1 MNKPGQTNNQSS
13 QASQAIAGL
22 SAVGQRRKVLIV
34 SYVFPPMAAVGIY
47 RILKFCKYLPQFG
60 WDPVVLTVR
69 KGANFSYDHSQLDKL
84 DPSMPVYRSG
94 NFEPLIWWNKRSQRR
109 TVDRPVPAPTAK
121 SAPSPASA
129 KSSWVAR
136 FKRGLRHLISTPD
149 ANIYWVPF
157 GLITGLRAI
166 RRERIDAILSS
177 SPPASAHILAWLLSK
192 LSGKPMV
199 VDFRDLWTQNES
211 YELSDRP
218 PLVRKLD
225 RSLERR
231 VLRRAAAIVNATE
244 PFAEMTRANNP
255 SVTAETVHAITNG
268 LDPDD
273 FVNIVYPTTKNSKF
287 TILHLGSLY
296 GHRNPAFFFEAVTE
310 LLRRRPETGESLE
323 IQFVG
328 NVPGFDKVVVGTPLE
343 KVTNFV
349 GHVPQDKALNKLWE
363 ADLLLLILGFSKSTG
378 ATIPAKLFE
387 YIATG
392 RPMLSF
398 VPEGEAARLITKY
411 QAGIAVTS
419 PDIEKTVGYL
429 LREFDAW
436 QARTMA
442 PESRFSLPA
451 EFDRKAQ
458 AATLAGILTDICPAA
473 SAPRQ

>member
-1 MNKPGQTNNQSS
+1 MNKTPQDNPPANRPARQT
-13 QASQAIAGL
+13 AGHR
-22 SAVGQRRKVLIV
+22 RRKVLIV

-47 RILKFCKYLPQFG
+47 RVLKFCKYLPQFG

-69 KGANFSYDHSQLDKL
+69 KGANFSYDHSQLAKL
-84 DPSMPVYRSG
+84 DPAMPVYRSG
-94 NFEPLIWWNKRSQRR
+94 NFEPLIWWNEFSQRR
-109 TVDRPVPAPTAK
+109 AEGTSSPALATTAGPAPAAK
-121 SAPSPASA
+121 PS
-129 KSSWVAR
+129 WFAR

-149 ANIYWVPF
+149 ANVYWVPF
-157 GLITGLRAI
+157 GVMTGLKAI
-166 RRERIDAILSS
+166 RRERVDAILSS
-177 SPPASAHILAWLLSK
+177 SPPASAHLLAWLLAK
-192 LSGKPMV
+192 LSGKPLV

-231 VLRRAAAIVNATE
+231 VLKRAAAVVNATE

-255 SVTAETVHAITNG
+255 DLSADRVYAITNG

-273 FVNIVYPTTKNSKF
+273 FVNITYPTTKNPKF

-296 GHRNPAFFFEAVTE
+296 GHRNPSFFFEAVTE
-310 LLRRRPETGESLE
+310 LLRRRPEIGAQLE

-328 NVPGFDKVVVGTPLE
+328 NVPGFDKVVDGTPLE
-343 KVTNFV
+343 AVTNFV
-349 GHVPQDKALNKLWE
+349 GHVPQDKALSKLWE
-363 ADLLLLILGFSKSTG
+363 ADVLLLILGFSSSTG

-398 VPEGEAARLITKY
+398 VPEGEAARLIAKY
-411 QAGIAVTS
+411 RAGIAVTS
-419 PDIEKTVGYL
+419 PDLEKTVGYL
-429 LREFDAW
+429 AQEFDAW
-436 QARTMA
+436 RARPGA

-451 EFDRKAQ
+451 EFDRRAQ
-458 AATLAGILTDICPAA
+458 AGALAAILSEI
-473 SAPRQ
+473 S